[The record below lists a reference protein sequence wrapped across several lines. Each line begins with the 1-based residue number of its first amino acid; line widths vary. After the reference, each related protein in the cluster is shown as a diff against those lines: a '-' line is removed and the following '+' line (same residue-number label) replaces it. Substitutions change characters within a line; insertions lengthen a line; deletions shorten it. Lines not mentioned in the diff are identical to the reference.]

1 MGAGGGGNTT
11 TSTQSMDPEI
21 KKRILPVLDQVG
33 AEYQRQVS
41 GEKQVVEGLTP
52 DQIRGLEAQKGLG
65 QQALTGT
72 GLYNTEAELNRALSR
87 TSGQADQMASG
98 AGALGSARSQAAKQG
113 ALANVAL
120 DDLNQRRI
128 NAQAGAQQIRGVG
141 DTYQQQQQAE
151 RDAPHT
157 AASRYFGYLTGANT
171 GGTSTTSQGGGK

>member
-1 MGAGGGGNTT
+1 MSGGGGGGST
-11 TSTQSMDPEI
+11 TSTQSIDPDI
-21 KKRILPVLDQVG
+21 KKRVLPVLDQVG

-41 GEKQVVEGLTP
+41 GEKDIVEGLTQ

-72 GLYNTEAELNRALSR
+72 GLYNTEAELDRALAR
-87 TSGQADQMASG
+87 TGGAADLAASG
-98 AGALGSARSQAAKQG
+98 GGALGSARSQAAKQG

-120 DDLNQRRI
+120 DDLQQRRA
-128 NAQAGAQQIRGVG
+128 NAQAGAQQIRSVG

-157 AASRYFGYLTGANT
+157 AASRYFGYLQGAPQ
-171 GGTSTTSQGGGK
+171 GSTSTSSQGGGK